1 MKTIFLI
8 LCCFFFQRICAQIMP
23 SASDSGEIVCYF
35 DPIRFDVQ
43 YSNAAISFPD
53 SLNDGSIDK
62 LMVKI
67 FINKAAKVDS
77 FTVIKVLIGQDKK
90 TIDYLGKLPED
101 EQTRRCYPFVREFLK
116 KKLLIKKLS
125 EPTEQ
130 YTIMILPIKFVY
142 PHHRKKSRQPDNK

>member
-1 MKTIFLI
+1 M
-8 LCCFFFQRICAQIMP
+8 
-23 SASDSGEIVCYF
+23 
-35 DPIRFDVQ
+35 Q
-43 YSNAAISFPD
+43 YSNAAIWFPD

-67 FINKAAKVDS
+67 FINKAAKIDS
-77 FTVIKVLIGQDKK
+77 FTVIKVLIGQEKK

-130 YTIMILPIKFVY
+130 YTIMILPIRFVY
-142 PHHRKKSRQPDNK
+142 PPHQKKSRQPDNK